1 MREGRVGRSSQLAFE
16 VRNVGRGST
25 RESLTMHSEFCQP
38 THFFTVD
45 VEEYFQVKA
54 LRSVVSRDEWLSRP
68 SRVAKSIDDLL
79 GCLDRHGAHGTFF
92 LLGWIAKYHPDVVR
106 SIANAGH
113 EIASHGFWHEQVT
126 ALKPA
131 EFLDDVRSSKCE
143 IEDVTGAPV
152 LGYRA
157 PSFSIIPGWEWAFDV
172 LIEAGYRYDSSL
184 FPIRRRGYGYPS
196 APRTPHVISRPCGKL
211 AEFPLATTEIL
222 GYPVPAA
229 GGGYLRQLPLAV
241 IRRAFRE
248 ASERGESATFYI
260 HPWEIDPEQPRLAV
274 SHLNRI
280 RHYRGLDRAL
290 ERIERLLE
298 EFSFG
303 SIASYLPAME
313 GQAPTRLAMGAA

>member
-1 MREGRVGRSSQLAFE
+1 
-16 VRNVGRGST
+16 
-25 RESLTMHSEFCQP
+25 MHSEFCQP

-45 VEEYFQVKA
+45 VEEYFQVRA
-54 LRSVVSRDEWLSRP
+54 LRSVVLRDEWLSRP
-68 SRVAKSIDDLL
+68 SRVAKNVDDLL
-79 GCLDRHGAHGTFF
+79 GCLDRHRTRGTFF
-92 LLGWIAKYHPDVVR
+92 LLGWIARHRPEVVR

-126 ALKPA
+126 ALDRA
-131 EFLDDVRSSKCE
+131 AFLDDVRSAKCE
-143 IEDVTGAPV
+143 LEDVAGVAV

-196 APRTPHVISRPCGKL
+196 ARRTPHVIERPCGTL
-211 AEFPLATTEIL
+211 AEFPLATTKIF

-229 GGGYLRQLPLAV
+229 GGGYLRQFPLAV

-290 ERIERLLE
+290 HRIECLLQ

-303 SIASYLPAME
+303 DIASYLPTLY
-313 GQAPTRLAMGAA
+313 GQAGTPLTMAVA

>member
-1 MREGRVGRSSQLAFE
+1 MRSKIFP
-16 VRNVGRGST
+16 
-25 RESLTMHSEFCQP
+25 P

-45 VEEYFQVKA
+45 VEEYFQVRA

-79 GCLDRHGAHGTFF
+79 ACLDRHEARGTFF
-92 LLGWIAKYHPDVVR
+92 LLGWIARYHPEVVR
-106 SIANAGH
+106 SIARAGH

-126 ALKPA
+126 SLTPA
-131 EFLDDVRSSKCE
+131 QFLEDVRSSKCE
-143 IEDVTGAPV
+143 LEDVTGTQV

-196 APRTPHVISRPCGKL
+196 AQRTPHVIQRPKGTL
-211 AEFPLATTEIL
+211 AEFPLATTKIL
-222 GYPVPAA
+222 SYQVPAA
-229 GGGYLRQLPLAV
+229 GGGYLRQFPLAV

-274 SHLNRI
+274 SQLNRL
-280 RHYRGLDRAL
+280 RHYRGLDAAL

-298 EFSFG
+298 EFSFDA
-303 SIASYLPAME
+303 IASSLPAVE
-313 GQAPTRLAMGAA
+313 AQVATQLTQGAA

>member
-1 MREGRVGRSSQLAFE
+1 MARETPRARIAK
-16 VRNVGRGST
+16 
-25 RESLTMHSEFCQP
+25 MHSEIWQP

-45 VEEYFQVKA
+45 VEEYFQVRA
-54 LRSVVSRDEWLSRP
+54 LRSVVQRDEWLSRP

-79 GCLDRHGAHGTFF
+79 ACLDRHNVRGTFF
-92 LLGWIAKYHPDVVR
+92 LLGWIARYHPEVAH
-106 SIANAGH
+106 SIADAGH
-113 EIASHGFWHEQVT
+113 EIASHGFWHDQVT
-126 ALKPA
+126 ALDRA

-143 IEDVTGAPV
+143 IEDVIGAPV

-196 APRTPHVISRPCGKL
+196 ALSTPHVIERPCGTL
-211 AEFPLATTEIL
+211 AEFPLATTRIF

-229 GGGYLRQLPLAV
+229 GGGYLRQFPLAV

-248 ASERGESATFYI
+248 AGERGESATFYI
-260 HPWEIDPEQPRLAV
+260 HPWEIDPGQPRLAV
-274 SHLNRI
+274 SRLNRI
-280 RHYRGLDRAL
+280 RHYRGLDGAL

-303 SIASYLPAME
+303 SIASYLPSME
-313 GQAPTRLAMGAA
+313 GPAATTPVMGVA